1 MDKKYLENQASIL
14 INHYNSK
21 RFAEVVKKGKVLIK
35 KFPNQIIFYN
45 ATALSLSAL
54 GKNYEA
60 LDILNLALN
69 SNPKD
74 IYVLNNLGLIK
85 SYLNQNR
92 EAREYLDM
100 AISIKSNF
108 MDALLNLGNL
118 DLKEGRTENAKKNL
132 YKALEQSNSSHTDI
146 TINMALGNMY
156 QQMGN
161 FEKAKN
167 NFEIV
172 SKIDQS
178 NTAADKSISTMHKYL
193 DNNDPHLI
201 SMIKK
206 LEKIQDDENLKLL
219 YFALGKAYEDI
230 ENYKESFKYLKL
242 GNNIADK
249 QIGYNTD
256 NDKNLLPE
264 IKRVFKSSH
273 KNLLTDSKKKII
285 FILGMPR
292 SGTTLVEQIIS
303 SHEKVHGGGELSY
316 MEDSIKKM
324 IGYKAEENKALYR
337 SFKNINNLD
346 YKELK
351 IAELEYTEKLKLHV
365 YNEEFIT
372 DKAPLNF
379 RWIGFIKLIFPNSK
393 IIHCCRNSM
402 DICYSNFK
410 NSFSGGSL
418 GFCYNMKKLGNY
430 FNMYRDLMSFWKD
443 QLRDEI
449 YNLTYENLINSK
461 EEEIKKLLKFC
472 DLNWD
477 ENCLNPHK
485 NKKPVGTASLAQI
498 RTPIYQSS
506 IDKWKN
512 VDDELNDLKKII
524 L

>member
-21 RFAEVVKKGKVLIK
+21 RFAEVVQKGKILIK

-118 DLKEGRTENAKKNL
+118 DLKEGKTENAKKNL

-156 QQMGN
+156 QQIGN

-178 NTAADKSISTMHKYL
+178 NTAADKSISTMHTYL
-193 DNNDPHLI
+193 NNKDPHLI
-201 SMIKK
+201 LMIKK
-206 LEKIQDDENLKLL
+206 LDKIKDDENLKLL

-230 ENYKESFKYLKL
+230 GNFKQSFKYLKL
-242 GNNIADK
+242 GNQIADK
-249 QIGYNTD
+249 QINYNTD
-256 NDKNLLPE
+256 NDKKLFPE
-264 IKRVFKSSH
+264 IIRVFKSSK
-273 KNLLTDSKKKII
+273 KNETTNSEKKII

-303 SHEKVHGGGELSY
+303 SHKNVYGGGELSY
-316 MEDSIKKM
+316 MEDTIKKI
-324 IGYKAEENKALYR
+324 IGYKAGERKALYE
-337 SFKNINNLD
+337 SFKNIKDFN
-346 YKELK
+346 YKKLK
-351 IAELEYTEKLKLHV
+351 IAELEYTEKLKTHV

-393 IIHCCRNSM
+393 IIHCSRNSM

-410 NSFSGGSL
+410 NSFSGSSL
-418 GFCYNMKKLGNY
+418 GFCYNMEKLGNY
-430 FNMYRDLMSFWKD
+430 FNMYKDLMTFWND
-443 QLRDEI
+443 QFIDEI
-449 YNLTYENLINSK
+449 YNLTYENLISNK
-461 EEEIKKLLKFC
+461 EIEVKKLLKFC
-472 DLNWD
+472 SLDWD

-485 NKKPVGTASLAQI
+485 NKKPVGTASLAQV
-498 RTPIYQSS
+498 RSPIYQSS
-506 IDKWKN
+506 INKWQN

>member
-21 RFAEVVKKGKVLIK
+21 RFTEVVQKGKVLIK
-35 KFPNQIIFYN
+35 KFPNQLIFYN

-54 GKNYEA
+54 GKNFEA
-60 LDILNLALN
+60 LSILKQALNL
-69 SNPKD
+69 SPKS
-74 IYVLNNLGLIK
+74 IFVLNNLGLIN
-85 SYLNQNR
+85 SNLNRNK

-178 NTAADKSISTMHKYL
+178 NTAVDKSISTMHKYSN
-193 DNNDPHLI
+193 DKDPHLI
-201 SMIKK
+201 LMIKK
-206 LEKIQDDENLKLL
+206 LDKIKDDENLKSL

-230 ENYKESFKYLKL
+230 ENFKESFKYLKL
-242 GNNIADK
+242 GNQIADK
-249 QIGYNTD
+249 QINYNTD
-256 NDKNLLPE
+256 NDKNLFAE

-273 KNLLTDSKKKII
+273 KKDNTNSKKKII

-303 SHEKVHGGGELSY
+303 AHKNVYGGGELSY
-316 MEDSIKKM
+316 MEDAIKKV
-324 IGYKAEENKALYR
+324 IGYKAEKSNVLYE
-337 SFKNINNLD
+337 SFKNVKDFSYN
-346 YKELK
+346 ELK
-351 IAELEYTEKLKLHV
+351 IAELEYTEKLKFHV
-365 YNEEFIT
+365 YNEEFVT

-379 RWIGFIKLIFPNSK
+379 RWIGLIKLIFPNSK

-410 NSFSGGSL
+410 NSFSAGSL
-418 GFCYNMKKLGNY
+418 GFCYNMEKLGNY
-430 FNMYRDLMSFWKD
+430 FNMYKDLMTFWND
-443 QLRDEI
+443 QLKNEI
-449 YNLTYENLINSK
+449 YNLTYENLINDK
-461 EEEIKKLLKFC
+461 EAEVEKLLKFC
-472 DLNWD
+472 NLDWD

-485 NKKPVGTASLAQI
+485 NKKLVATASLAQI
-498 RTPIYQSS
+498 RSPIYQSS
-506 IDKWKN
+506 INKWKN

>member
-21 RFAEVVKKGKVLIK
+21 RFAEVIQKGKVLIK
-35 KFPNQIIFYN
+35 KFPNQLIFYN

-60 LDILNLALN
+60 LGILKVALGLN
-69 SNPKD
+69 SND
-74 IYVLNNLGLIK
+74 IFVLNNLGLIN
-85 SYLNQNR
+85 SNLNQNK
-92 EAREYLDM
+92 EAREYLNK
-100 AISIKSNF
+100 AISIKDNF

-118 DLKEGRTENAKKNL
+118 DLKEGKTESAKKNL
-132 YKALEQSNSSHTDI
+132 YKALKQSKSPHTDV
-146 TINMALGNMY
+146 TINMALGNMN
-156 QQMGN
+156 QQIGN
-161 FEKAKN
+161 FVEAKN

-193 DNNDPHLI
+193 NDEDPHLVL
-201 SMIKK
+201 MIKK
-206 LEKIQDDENLKLL
+206 IDKIKDDENLKLL

-230 ENYKESFKYLKL
+230 ENFKESFKYIKL
-242 GNNIADK
+242 GNNIADR
-249 QIGYNTD
+249 QINYNTD
-256 NDKNLLPE
+256 NDKNLFPE
-264 IKRVFKSSH
+264 IVRVFKSLN
-273 KNLLTDSKKKII
+273 KNKTTNSKKKII

-292 SGTTLVEQIIS
+292 SGTTLIEQIIS
-303 SHEKVHGGGELSY
+303 SHKKVYGGGELSY
-316 MEDSIKKM
+316 MEDTIKKM
-324 IGYKAEENKALYR
+324 INYKPEKNNSLFE
-337 SFKNINNLD
+337 SFKNIKSFNLE
-346 YKELK
+346 ELK
-351 IAELEYTEKLKLHV
+351 KSELEYTDKIKSHD

-393 IIHCCRNSM
+393 IIHCCRSGM

-430 FNMYRDLMSFWKD
+430 FNMYKDLMSFWND
-443 QLRDEI
+443 EFRDEI
-449 YNLTYENLINSK
+449 YDITYENLITNK
-461 EEEIKKLLKFC
+461 IVEVEKLLKFC
-472 DLNWD
+472 GLEWD
-477 ENCLNPHK
+477 DNCLNPHK

-498 RTPIYQSS
+498 RVPIYKSS
-506 IDKWKN
+506 INKWKN
-512 VDDELNDLKKII
+512 VDNELNDLKKLI

>member
-1 MDKKYLENQASIL
+1 MDKKYVENQASIL

-21 RFAEVVKKGKVLIK
+21 RFTTAVQKGKVMIK
-35 KFPNQIIFYN
+35 KFPNQLIFYN

-60 LDILNLALN
+60 IDILKVALN
-69 SNPKD
+69 LSPKN
-74 IYVLNNLGLIK
+74 IYVLNNLGLIR
-85 SYLNQNR
+85 SNLNQNR
-92 EAREYLDM
+92 EAREYLER
-100 AISIKSNF
+100 AISIKENF

-118 DLKEGRTENAKKNL
+118 DLKEGKTESAKKNL
-132 YKALEQSNSSHTDI
+132 YKALEQSNSSDTDI
-146 TINMALGNMY
+146 TINMALGNMH

-161 FEKAKN
+161 FEKAKK

-172 SKIDQS
+172 SKIDQG
-178 NTAADKSISTMHKYL
+178 NTAADKSISTMHRYL
-193 DNNDPHLI
+193 KSDDPHLI
-201 SMIKK
+201 LMIKK
-206 LEKIQDDENLKLL
+206 LEKIKDDENLKLL
-219 YFALGKAYEDI
+219 YFAIGKAYEDI
-230 ENYKESFKYLKL
+230 ENYKESFKYLEL

-249 QIGYNTD
+249 QINYNTD
-256 NDKNLLPE
+256 NDKNLFPE
-264 IKRVFKSSH
+264 IKRIFKTSI
-273 KNLLTDSKKKII
+273 KNKITDSNKKII

-292 SGTTLVEQIIS
+292 SGTTLVEQVVS
-303 SHEKVHGGGELSY
+303 SHKNVYGGGELSY
-316 MEDSIKKM
+316 MEDAIKKM
-324 IGYKAEENKALYR
+324 LNYKAEKSKNLYE
-337 SFKNINNLD
+337 SFKNLPCFD
-346 YKELK
+346 YKDLK
-351 IAELEYTEKLKLHV
+351 IAELEYTEKLKSHV

-410 NSFSGGSL
+410 NSFSGSSL

-430 FNMYRDLMSFWKD
+430 FNMYKNLMSFWNNELKD
-443 QLRDEI
+443 KI
-449 YNLTYENLINSK
+449 YNLSYENLIINK
-461 EEEIKKLLKFC
+461 DEEVKKLLNFC
-472 DLNWD
+472 SLDWD

-498 RTPIYQSS
+498 RAPIYRSS
-506 IDKWKN
+506 INKWKN

>member
-1 MDKKYLENQASIL
+1 MDKKNLENQVSIL

-21 RFAEVVKKGKVLIK
+21 RFVEAVQKGKILIK
-35 KFPNQIIFYN
+35 KFPNQLIFYN

-60 LDILNLALN
+60 LRILNHALDL
-69 SNPKD
+69 SPKN
-74 IYVLNNLGLIK
+74 IHVLNNLGLIN
-85 SYLNQNR
+85 SNLNYNK
-92 EAREYLDM
+92 EAREYLNK
-100 AISIKSNF
+100 AIAIKENF

-118 DLKEGRTENAKKNL
+118 DLKEGKTESAKKNL
-132 YKALEQSNSSHTDI
+132 YKALEQSNSPHTDV
-146 TINMALGNMY
+146 TINMALGNMN
-156 QQMGN
+156 QQIGN
-161 FEKAKN
+161 FEEAKN
-167 NFEIV
+167 HYEIV

-193 DNNDPHLI
+193 NTNDPHLI
-201 SMIKK
+201 LMIKK
-206 LEKIQDDENLKLL
+206 LKKIKDDENLKLL

-230 ENYKESFKYLKL
+230 ENYKESFKYIKL

-249 QIGYNTD
+249 HIKYNID
-256 NDKNLLPE
+256 NDKNLFQE
-264 IKRVFKSSH
+264 IKKTFISSA
-273 KNLLTDSKKKII
+273 KNPLTSSKKKII

-303 SHEKVHGGGELSY
+303 AHKKVYGAGELSY

-324 IGYKAEENKALYR
+324 IGYRAEENKVLYE

-351 IAELEYTEKLKLHV
+351 IAELEYTEKLKSHV
-365 YNEEFIT
+365 YNEECIT

-430 FNMYRDLMSFWKD
+430 FNMYKDLISFWKN
-443 QLRDEI
+443 QFKDEI
-449 YNLTYENLINSK
+449 YNLTYENLITNKK
-461 EEEIKKLLKFC
+461 EEIENLLKFC
-472 DLNWD
+472 DLEWD

-498 RTPIYQSS
+498 RAPIYQSS
-506 IDKWKN
+506 INKWKN
-512 VDDELNDLKKII
+512 VDDELANLKKII

>member
-14 INHYNSK
+14 INHYNAK
-21 RFAEVVKKGKVLIK
+21 RFAEVIQKGKVLIK
-35 KFPNQIIFYN
+35 RFPNQIIFYN

-60 LDILNLALN
+60 IDILNLALD
-69 SNPKD
+69 SNPKN

-85 SYLNQNR
+85 SNLNQNK
-92 EAREYLDM
+92 EAREYLEK
-100 AISIKSNF
+100 AISIKENF

-118 DLKEGRTENAKKNL
+118 DLKEGKTESSKKNL
-132 YKALEQSNSSHTDI
+132 YKALEQSNSPQTDV

-178 NTAADKSISTMHKYL
+178 NTAADKSISTMHNYL
-193 DNNDPHLI
+193 DNQDPHLI
-201 SMIKK
+201 SMLKKKDKIK
-206 LEKIQDDENLKLL
+206 DDENLKLL

-230 ENYKESFKYLKL
+230 ENFKESFRYLKL
-242 GNNIADK
+242 GNKIADR
-249 QIGYNTD
+249 QINYNIN
-256 NDKNLLPE
+256 NDKNLFTE
-264 IKRVFKSSH
+264 IIRIFKSSH
-273 KNLLTDSKKKII
+273 KNETTDSNKKII

-303 SHEKVHGGGELSY
+303 SHKNVYGGGELSY
-316 MEDSIKKM
+316 MEDTMKKV
-324 IGYKAEENKALYR
+324 IGYKAGEGKALYE
-337 SFKNINNLD
+337 SFKNFKKFS

-351 IAELEYTEKLKLHV
+351 VAEFEYAEKLKSHI
-365 YNEEFIT
+365 YNEDFIT

-410 NSFSGGSL
+410 NSFSGSSL

-430 FNMYRDLMSFWKD
+430 FNMYKNLMSFWN
-443 QLRDEI
+443 DEFKNKI
-449 YNLTYENLINSK
+449 YNLTYENLINNK
-461 EEEIKKLLKFC
+461 KVEVEKLLKFC
-472 DLNWD
+472 DLEWD

-485 NKKPVGTASLAQI
+485 NKKLVGTASLAQI
-498 RTPIYQSS
+498 RSPIYQSS
-506 IDKWKN
+506 INKWKN
-512 VDDELNDLKKII
+512 VDNELDDLKKII

>member
-1 MDKKYLENQASIL
+1 MDKKYLENQATIL

-21 RFAEVVKKGKVLIK
+21 RYTEVVQKGKVLIK
-35 KFPNQIIFYN
+35 KFPNQLIFYN

-69 SNPKD
+69 SSPKN

-85 SYLNQNR
+85 SNLNQNK
-92 EAREYLDM
+92 EAREYLDK
-100 AISIKSNF
+100 AISIKVNF

-118 DLKEGRTENAKKNL
+118 DLKEGKTESAKKNL
-132 YKALEQSNSSHTDI
+132 YKALEQSNSPHTDV

-161 FEKAKN
+161 FEEAKK

-172 SKIDQS
+172 SKIDQL

-193 DNNDPHLI
+193 NDEDPHLI

-206 LEKIQDDENLKLL
+206 LDKIKDDENLKLL
-219 YFALGKAYEDI
+219 YFAIGKAYEDI
-230 ENYKESFKYLKL
+230 ENFKESFKYVKL
-242 GNNIADK
+242 GNDIADK
-249 QIGYNTD
+249 QINYNTD
-256 NDKNLLPE
+256 NDKNLFPE
-264 IKRVFKSSH
+264 IIRVFKSS
-273 KNLLTDSKKKII
+273 KRNETTNSKKKII

-303 SHEKVHGGGELSY
+303 SHKNVYGAGELSY
-316 MEDSIKKM
+316 MEDTVKKV
-324 IGYKAEENKALYR
+324 ISHKAGENKALYE
-337 SFKNINNLD
+337 SFKNVKNFN

-351 IAELEYTEKLKLHV
+351 IAELEYTKKLESHV

-372 DKAPLNF
+372 DKSPLNF
-379 RWIGFIKLIFPNSK
+379 RWVGFIKLIFPNSK

-418 GFCYNMKKLGNY
+418 GFCYNMEKLGNY
-430 FNMYRDLMSFWKD
+430 FNMYKDLMTFWND
-443 QLRDEI
+443 QLKNEI
-449 YNLTYENLINSK
+449 YNLTYENLINNK
-461 EEEIKKLLKFC
+461 EAEVERLLKFC
-472 DLNWD
+472 NLDWD
-477 ENCLNPHK
+477 EKCLNPHK
-485 NKKPVGTASLAQI
+485 NKKLVGTASLAQI
-498 RTPIYQSS
+498 RSPIYQSS
-506 IDKWKN
+506 INKWKN
-512 VDDELNDLKKII
+512 VDNELNDLRKII